1 MQCISYSAIMI
12 KYANEFTQVISDQ
25 VRRRVKNIKDFTLVE
40 ILENTV
46 DVLSL
51 GIGKSKALKE
61 LKEDIKA
68 QDEDMRDYV
77 TKVINKLDKLTSNL

>member
-1 MQCISYSAIMI
+1 MYFYNNSAMMI
-12 KYANEFTQVISDQ
+12 KYANEFTQVISDE

-51 GIGKSKALKE
+51 GIGKAKALKE
-61 LKEDIKA
+61 LKEDVKSE
-68 QDEDMRDYV
+68 DEDMRDYV

>member
-1 MQCISYSAIMI
+1 
-12 KYANEFTQVISDQ
+12 

-51 GIGKSKALKE
+51 GINKAKALKE

-68 QDEDMRDYV
+68 EDEDMRDYV
-77 TKVINKLDKLTSNL
+77 SKVISKLDKLTANL